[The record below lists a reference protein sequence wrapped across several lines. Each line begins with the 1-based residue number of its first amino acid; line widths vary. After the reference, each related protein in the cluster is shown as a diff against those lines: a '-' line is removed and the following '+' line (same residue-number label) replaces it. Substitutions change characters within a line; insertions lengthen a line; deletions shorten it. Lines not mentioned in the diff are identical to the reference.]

1 MSQDIYMISIKQPNA
16 PGAVYVGRSGNA
28 VNRFRQHKQLLKSG
42 GHHCKEL
49 QAVFDS
55 VDRDEEELS
64 FQLLERNV
72 SDSDADSVETKWIH
86 TAIKELGKDRVLN
99 SFIPKKSIVQPTK
112 DSTLNQVKSRPE
124 LNKNVDPFKSASPEV
139 RKQAIDGYKLVKSG
153 VSISAAIKQV
163 SGVTGGRK
171 WTQLKDLIELLQRA
185 TDN

>member
-1 MSQDIYMISIKQPNA
+1 MSQDIYMISIKQSNA
-16 PGAVYVGRSGNA
+16 PGTVYVGRSGNA
-28 VNRFRQHKQLLKSG
+28 INRFRQHKQLLKSG

-112 DSTLNQVKSRPE
+112 DSTLNQAKSMPE
-124 LNKNVDPFKSASPEV
+124 LNKNVDPFRSASPEV
-139 RKQAIDGYKLVKSG
+139 RKQAINSFKLVKSG
-153 VSISAAIKQV
+153 SSINAAIMN
-163 SGVTGGRK
+163 VTGIRGGRK
-171 WTQLKDLIELLQRA
+171 WMQIKELIELLQQA
-185 TDN
+185 TSN